1 LDLKANCQVTDK
13 EIEDNLENGEEYAGI
28 IETPYWNLM
37 LDKWILRIKKK
48 TCKAQIISTIRGGK
62 VWSMDWWFLEKA
74 QL

>member
-37 LDKWILRIKKK
+37 LDK
-48 TCKAQIISTIRGGK
+48 
-62 VWSMDWWFLEKA
+62 
-74 QL
+74 